1 MKSIIFLG
9 PSLPVEEARQILD
22 AIYLPPAGQT
32 DMLTATVNC
41 QPDVIGLI
49 DGVFLQSLS
58 VWHKEILYA
67 LDRGILVYGSSSMGA
82 IRAAGGDA
90 GRGRQLFVAGCASCH
105 GMTAQGVSQQDTLP
119 TLVLNAAPYFGK
131 EMSEPELLSKRAVR
145 DGNVEVGT
153 PVVVPMPEPKK

>member
-1 MKSIIFLG
+1 MRPGVARRHSPRGVTVKSIIFLG

-67 LDRGILVYGSSSMGA
+67 LDRGILVYGSRPQGGVPTP
-82 IRAAGGDA
+82 RAATFRMG
-90 GRGRQLFVAGCASCH
+90 GRG
-105 GMTAQGVSQQDTLP
+105 
-119 TLVLNAAPYFGK
+119 
-131 EMSEPELLSKRAVR
+131 LS
-145 DGNVEVGT
+145 
-153 PVVVPMPEPKK
+153 